1 MAAMGCWRKAGTF
14 GRDNVEDRTRVTMVL
29 ASVGL
34 SGMETVPIGNLSSG
48 QTQRML
54 FARLVKQNASVI
66 QLNQPFLRIDT
77 ATGHDLMAFIHH

>member
-48 QTQRML
+48 QKQRML
-54 FARLVKQNASVI
+54 FA
-66 QLNQPFLRIDT
+66 
-77 ATGHDLMAFIHH
+77 